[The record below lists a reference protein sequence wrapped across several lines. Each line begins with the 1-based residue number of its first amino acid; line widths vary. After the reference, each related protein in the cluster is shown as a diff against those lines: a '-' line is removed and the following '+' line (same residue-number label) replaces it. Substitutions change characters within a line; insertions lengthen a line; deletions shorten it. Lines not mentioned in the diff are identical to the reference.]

1 MRDDFADLL
10 LSSFVHVLE
19 YALCIEIL
27 HNMFNSLMLE
37 KGVGRFYE

>member
-19 YALCIEIL
+19 YMLCIEIAAL
-27 HNMFNSLMLE
+27 HSMAYIVLFPL
-37 KGVGRFYE
+37 K

>member
-19 YALCIEIL
+19 YALCIEIAAL
-27 HNMFNSLMLE
+27 SMAYIVLFPL
-37 KGVGRFYE
+37 K